1 MLNATNNIKN
11 DPFKFQLQEDKLSA
25 INNSNKNTK
34 RKNENDDKQNLSMSK
49 KFEDSGDYNSMA
61 KDFQSNNYLKKL
73 MDYYKEEISTLKGYI
88 IRINNELIKNNITL
102 NTPNIIKPDGE
113 NFDDYDKFINEACK
127 KLLNYKYLN
136 PLFEMYDSHI
146 TNIEKELKNT
156 KHLASKYENTIKELL
171 NENCML
177 RENLEVKNLELKGLF
192 EKKIKINDQLVYE
205 EEYIIKLEERSNM
218 LSRENEI
225 LLNNLQKISQ
235 KLFEFQLNYSEKYT
249 ESIEKINV
257 VDKIN
262 LGYEDLKIKYDQSL
276 IKIQIAESKINELI
290 EKNAKLELCCE
301 NLVSENHNLRSDNK
315 YLEGTL
321 NIFRNNKK
329 FDI

>member
-49 KFEDSGDYNSMA
+49 KFEDSGDYNLMA

-192 EKKIKINDQLVYE
+192 EKK
-205 EEYIIKLEERSNM
+205 
-218 LSRENEI
+218 
-225 LLNNLQKISQ
+225 
-235 KLFEFQLNYSEKYT
+235 
-249 ESIEKINV
+249 
-257 VDKIN
+257 
-262 LGYEDLKIKYDQSL
+262 
-276 IKIQIAESKINELI
+276 
-290 EKNAKLELCCE
+290 LEL
-301 NLVSENHNLRSDNK
+301 RK
-315 YLEGTL
+315 
-321 NIFRNNKK
+321 
-329 FDI
+329 